1 MFGQGF
7 DFPHLHE
14 SFSHFHSI
22 YNKILWKMEKQKR
35 SMDTVICNN
44 CGKLFEKAI
53 VEINRTEIKGRK
65 HYCSLTCL
73 GKANTKNLGVNRGN
87 VANFKGKTH
96 RDQYTGFREFLRR
109 AKKRKNL
116 GNLTLDDLFKQ
127 WKKQNGICPYTGI
140 ELKLPIARKKH
151 LRFET
156 ASLDRIDSN
165 KPYDKENV
173 VFVSL
178 PINYM
183 KNTMTEE
190 ETVAYC
196 KKIAL
201 FWINKL

>member
-165 KPYDKENV
+165 KGYCINNV
-173 VFVSL
+173 QWVHKT
-178 PINYM
+178 INVI
-183 KNTMTEE
+183 KNNLD
-190 ETVAYC
+190 ETYFIQLC
-196 KKIAL
+196 RDIA
-201 FWINKL
+201 NYRSNN